1 VEVEGLTEQVNVE
14 EFSDAA
20 ATFLD
25 DDGYP
30 LSYPTVVKPAEG
42 GFIVEKPPYISP
54 KKKLTVTL
62 NHITPLPTGGYTDR
76 RYVMMRGEAEVRGGT
91 IFFKP
96 VKLYGW
102 DEKKKPFFQYC
113 EERVPQAK
121 RYTSALSQLLG
132 RLVKPRLPTL
142 QLLFRATRFPFL
154 IATAAP
160 VLVGTGVAAYKGFF
174 DPLLFAL
181 TLVGASLIH
190 LALNMTNDYFD
201 TKLGADEVNIT
212 PTPFSGGSRVIQYG
226 LLTPRQTIGMAALF
240 YGIGVVIGLYLAVL
254 RGFIPI
260 MALTALGVFISVAY
274 TAPPFKLAYRGLG
287 ELAVG
292 VGFGPVIVLGSHYVQ
307 AQAFSLEAVLASIP
321 VGILIA
327 LILYI
332 NEIPDSP
339 YDMAAGKRT
348 LVTRLTK
355 EQVLT
360 LYRLLLA
367 ATYFMVVLPVVI
379 GFAPPT
385 ALLALL
391 TIPLAVKTV
400 RSVRETFGSPYLMI
414 PALAANIQV
423 ATRTALLHAAGFF
436 AWAAINY
443 FLNI

>member
-1 VEVEGLTEQVNVE
+1 MTQQVNVE

-20 ATFLD
+20 ATYLD

-30 LSYPTVVKPAEG
+30 ISFPTVVKPVEG

-62 NHITPLPTGGYTDR
+62 NHITPLPTGGYTER
-76 RYVMMRGEAEVRGGT
+76 RYVTMRGEGEDRGNT

-96 VKLYGW
+96 LKLQGW

-121 RYTSALSQLLG
+121 RYTSTLSQMLG
-132 RLVKPRLPTL
+132 RLIKPRLPTL

-160 VLVGTGVAAYKGFF
+160 VLMGVGTAAYKGLF
-174 DPLLFAL
+174 DPLLFIL

-201 TKLGADEVNIT
+201 TKLGADEVNVT

-226 LLTPRQTIGMAALF
+226 LLTQRQTIGLSTLF
-240 YGIGVVIGLYLAVL
+240 YVVGIAIGLYLAVL

-260 MALTALGVFISVAY
+260 IALTAVGVFISVAY

-307 AQAFSLEAVLASIP
+307 AQAFSPEAVLASIP

-332 NEIPDSP
+332 NEIPDAP
-339 YDMAAGKRT
+339 YDLAAGKRT
-348 LVTRLTK
+348 LITRLTK

-360 LYRLLLA
+360 LYKLLLA
-367 ATYFMVVLPVVI
+367 ATYFMVVLPVAI
-379 GFAPPT
+379 NLAPPT

-400 RSVRETFGSPYLMI
+400 RSVGETYGNPYLMI
-414 PALAANIQV
+414 PALAANIQL

-436 AWAAINY
+436 AWAALTY
-443 FLNI
+443 LL